1 METYPLGGQIAQSG
15 QGSNPL
21 VRGVKD
27 AEVLKVVATVTDE
40 QFAARALVRD
50 WARNATS
57 GPGGTAAIRDVEQG
71 KTDAWRPVFSRLA
84 ELGIFGVA
92 IPEESGGA
100 GGSIEDLCAMVEEA
114 AKALV
119 PGPVA
124 TTALATLV
132 VSDPDLLG
140 ALASGERFAG
150 LALEGEIEFDGA
162 TSKASGTLPF
172 ALGVAEGAVLLAPAD
187 GKWLLIDTG
196 GAGVQIEP
204 LAASDFSRPLARVV
218 LNSATATVVSDTRAR
233 VEELAATVLAAEA
246 AGITR
251 WSLETAVD
259 YAKVREQFG
268 KPIGSFQAIKH
279 ICAEMLCRAE
289 QAEVAAADAAR
300 AAAEGDESQFSI
312 AAALAA
318 STGIAA
324 VKANVKDCIQ
334 VLGGIGCTWE
344 HDAHLYLRRAHA
356 IGRFL
361 GGAETWLRRITALT
375 QAGVRRRLEID
386 LTEVEDR
393 RAEIAAAV
401 AQIAELPEEK
411 RQAALAE
418 AGLQAPHWPAPY
430 GRGAG
435 PAEQLLI
442 DQELTA
448 AGVARP
454 DLVIGWWAAPTI
466 LEHGTPEQ
474 VERFVPGTTRGEFL
488 WCQLFSEPGAGSDLA
503 SLRTKAVRTE
513 GGWNLTGQKVWT
525 SAAHKA
531 KWGVCL
537 ARTDPDAPK
546 HKGITY
552 FLVEMSSPGIEI
564 RPLREIT
571 GDSLFNEVF
580 LDNVFVPDELVV
592 GEVNDGWRLARTTLA
607 NERVAMANGTALGN
621 PMEELL
627 ELLAEL
633 DLDAAQQ
640 DRLGRLIVTA
650 QTGAL
655 LDQRI
660 AQLAVG
666 GQDPGA
672 QSSVRKLIG
681 VRYRQALAEFTMD
694 VSEGGGLVD
703 RRADGDRAVFDF
715 LNTRCLTIA
724 GGTEQILLTV
734 AAERL
739 LGLPR

>member
-1 METYPLGGQIAQSG
+1 M
-15 QGSNPL
+15 
-21 VRGVKD
+21 
-27 AEVLKVVATVTDE
+27 VATVTDE

-50 WARNATS
+50 WARNAST

-71 KTDAWRPVFSRLA
+71 NPDAWRPVFARLA

-92 IPEESGGA
+92 VPEEAGGA
-100 GGSIEDLCAMVEEA
+100 GGSVEDLCAMVEEA
-114 AKALV
+114 AKALI

-132 VSDPDLLG
+132 VSDAELLA
-140 ALASGERFAG
+140 ALAAGERFAG
-150 LALEGEIEFDGA
+150 LALQGDITFDGA
-162 TSKASGTLPF
+162 ASTASGTLPF
-172 ALGVAEGAVLLAPAD
+172 ALGAADGGVLLLPAD
-187 GKWLLIDTG
+187 GRWLVVDT
-196 GAGVQIEP
+196 ASDGVHIEP
-204 LAASDFSRPLARVV
+204 LAATDFSRPLARVV
-218 LNSATATVVSDTRAR
+218 LDSAPATVLAQTPER

-251 WSLETAVD
+251 WSLQTAVD

-279 ICAEMLCRAE
+279 LCAEMLCRAE

-300 AAAEGDESQFSI
+300 AAAEDDPAQFSL

-318 STGIAA
+318 ATAITA

-361 GGAETWLRRITALT
+361 GGAERWLRRITALT
-375 QAGVRRRLEID
+375 QAGVRRRLGID
-386 LTEVEDR
+386 LTEVEDQR
-393 RAEIAAAV
+393 P
-401 AQIAELPEEK
+401 QIAEAVARIAALPAEQ

-430 GRGAG
+430 GRGAS

-442 DQELTA
+442 DQELAA

-474 VERFVPGTTRGEFL
+474 IERFVPGTLRGEFL

-503 SLRTKAVRTE
+503 SLRTKAVRTD
-513 GGWNLTGQKVWT
+513 GGWLLTGQKVWT

-531 KWGVCL
+531 RWGVCL

-552 FLVEMSSPGIEI
+552 FLVDMSAPGIEI

-580 LDNVFVPDELVV
+580 LDNVFVPDEMVV

-607 NERVAMANGTALGN
+607 NERVAMASGTALGN

-627 ELLAEL
+627 ELLSTLPL
-633 DLDAAQQ
+633 DSAQQ

-681 VRYRQALAEFTMD
+681 VRYRQALAEYTMD
-694 VSEGGGLVD
+694 VSEGGGLVHN
-703 RRADGDRAVFDF
+703 RAVYDF

>member
-1 METYPLGGQIAQSG
+1 
-15 QGSNPL
+15 
-21 VRGVKD
+21 
-27 AEVLKVVATVTDE
+27 VVATVTDE

-50 WARNATS
+50 WARNPTS
-57 GPGGTAAIRDVEQG
+57 GPGGTAAIRDVERG
-71 KTDAWRPVFSRLA
+71 DADAWRPVFAGLA
-84 ELGIFGVA
+84 DLGLFSVA
-92 IPEESGGA
+92 IPEDRGGA
-100 GGSIEDLCAMVEEA
+100 GGSVEDLCAMVEEA
-114 AKALV
+114 GKALV
-119 PGPVA
+119 AGPVA

-132 VSDPDLLG
+132 LDDPVLLA

-150 LALEGEIEFDGA
+150 VAIEGPEGSVQFDSETSRA
-162 TSKASGTLPF
+162 TGTLPWV
-172 ALGVAEGAVLLAPAD
+172 LGAAEGGLLILPAD
-187 GKWLLIDTG
+187 GRSLLVDTLSD
-196 GAGVQIEP
+196 GVKIEP
-204 LAASDFSRPLARVV
+204 LPAADFSRPLARVV
-218 LNSATATVVSDTRAR
+218 LTSARATAIAESRQR
-233 VEELAATVLAAEA
+233 VEELTATVLAAEA
-246 AGITR
+246 AGVTR
-251 WSLETAVD
+251 WSLDTAVA

-268 KPIGSFQAIKH
+268 KPIGSFQAVKH
-279 ICAEMLCRAE
+279 LCAEMLCRAE

-300 AAAEGDESQFSI
+300 AAADSDADQFSI

-318 STGIAA
+318 SIGIAA
-324 VKANVKDCIQ
+324 AKANVKDCIQ

-344 HDAHLYLRRAHA
+344 HDAHLYLRRAHG

-361 GGAETWLRRITALT
+361 GGLQGGSEPWLRRITALT
-375 QAGVRRRLEID
+375 QAGVRRRLGID
-386 LTEVEDR
+386 LSQVEGLR
-393 RAEIAAAV
+393 PEIAAAV
-401 AQIAELPEEK
+401 AEVATLPADQ
-411 RQAALAE
+411 RQPALAE
-418 AGLQAPHWPAPY
+418 AGLLASHWPAPY
-430 GRGAG
+430 GRGAS

-442 DQELTA
+442 DQEMAA
-448 AGVARP
+448 AGVVRP

-474 VERFVPGTTRGEFL
+474 IERFVPATLRGEFL

-503 SLRTKAVRTE
+503 SLRTKAVRSQDPD
-513 GGWNLTGQKVWT
+513 GGWLLTGQKVWT

-531 KWGVCL
+531 RWGVCL
-537 ARTDPDAPK
+537 ARTDPDVPK

-552 FLVEMSSPGIEI
+552 FLVDMTSPGIDI

-580 LDNVFVPDELVV
+580 LDNVFVPDEMVV
-592 GEVNDGWRLARTTLA
+592 GTVNDGWRLARTTLA
-607 NERVAMANGTALGN
+607 NERVAMAVGTALGN

-627 ELLAEL
+627 NVLAEM
-633 DLDAAQQ
+633 DLDVAQQ
-640 DRLGRLIVTA
+640 DRLGRLIATA

-660 AQLAVG
+660 AQLALG

-681 VRYRQALAEFTMD
+681 VRYRQALAEYAMD
-694 VSEGGGLVD
+694 VSEGGGLV
-703 RRADGDRAVFDF
+703 ANRAVFDF

>member
-1 METYPLGGQIAQSG
+1 M
-15 QGSNPL
+15 
-21 VRGVKD
+21 
-27 AEVLKVVATVTDE
+27 VATVTDE

-50 WARNATS
+50 WARNPTS
-57 GPGGTAAIRDVEQG
+57 GPGGTAAIREVEQG
-71 KTDAWRPVFSRLA
+71 NPEAWRPVFAGLA
-84 ELGIFGVA
+84 DLGLFGVA
-92 IPEESGGA
+92 IPEDRGGA

-114 AKALV
+114 AKALIA
-119 PGPVA
+119 GPVA

-132 VSDPDLLG
+132 VEDPELLG
-140 ALASGERFAG
+140 ALAAGERFAG
-150 LALEGEIEFDGA
+150 VALEGDVRFDSGA
-162 TSKASGTLPF
+162 ARASGTLPWV
-172 ALGVAEGAVLLAPAD
+172 LGGAAGAVVLLPAD
-187 GKWLLIDTG
+187 GKWLLVDTDG
-196 GAGVQIEP
+196 EGVQVEP
-204 LAASDFSRPLARVV
+204 LRAADFSRPLARVV
-218 LNSATATVVSDTRAR
+218 LTSAPATVIGESAQR
-233 VEELAATVLAAEA
+233 VEELAATLLAAEA
-246 AGITR
+246 AGVTR
-251 WSLETAVD
+251 WSLDTAVA

-268 KPIGSFQAIKH
+268 KPIGSFQAVKH
-279 ICAEMLCRAE
+279 LCAEMLCRAE

-300 AAAEGDESQFSI
+300 AAADPDADQFSI

-318 STGIAA
+318 SIGIAA
-324 VKANVKDCIQ
+324 AKANVKDCIQ

-361 GGAETWLRRITALT
+361 GGAERWLRRITALT
-375 QAGVRRRLEID
+375 QAGVRRRLSID
-386 LTEVEDR
+386 LSEVEGLR
-393 RAEIAAAV
+393 PEIAAAV
-401 AQIAELPEEK
+401 AEVAALPEAG

-418 AGLQAPHWPAPY
+418 AGLQAPHWRPPY
-430 GRGAG
+430 GRNAS

-442 DQELTA
+442 DQEMAA
-448 AGVARP
+448 AGVVRP

-474 VERFVPGTTRGEFL
+474 IEQFVPATLRGEFL

-503 SLRTKAVRTE
+503 SLRTKAVRAD
-513 GGWNLTGQKVWT
+513 GGWLLTGQKVWT

-531 KWGVCL
+531 RWGVCL

-552 FLVEMSSPGIEI
+552 FLVDMRSPGIEI

-580 LDNVFVPDELVV
+580 LDNVFVPDEMVV
-592 GEVNDGWRLARTTLA
+592 GTVNDGWRLARTTLA
-607 NERVAMANGTALGN
+607 NERVAMATGTALGN

-627 ELLAEL
+627 RVLGGM

-640 DRLGRLIVTA
+640 DRLGRLIAIA

-681 VRYRQALAEFTMD
+681 VRYRQALAEYAMD
-694 VSEGGGLVD
+694 VCEGGGLVHNQ
-703 RRADGDRAVFDF
+703 AVFDF

>member
-1 METYPLGGQIAQSG
+1 M
-15 QGSNPL
+15 
-21 VRGVKD
+21 
-27 AEVLKVVATVTDE
+27 VATVTDE
-40 QFAARALVRD
+40 QSAARELVRD
-50 WARNATS
+50 WARSAAS
-57 GPGGTAAIRDVEQG
+57 GETASAAARAVEQG
-71 KTDAWRPVFSRLA
+71 DPDAWRPVFAGLA
-84 ELGIFGVA
+84 DLGLFGVA
-92 IPEESGGA
+92 VSEDDGGA
-100 GGSIEDLCAMVEEA
+100 GGSISDLCAMVEEA

-132 VSDPDLLG
+132 VTDPELLA
-140 ALASGERFAG
+140 ALVSGQRFAG
-150 LALEGEIEFDGA
+150 LALDGEVRFDGQVVSGTVPWA
-162 TSKASGTLPF
+162 LGAASG
-172 ALGVAEGAVLLAPAD
+172 GVLLVPAD
-187 GKWLLIDTG
+187 GKWLVVDLDG
-196 GAGVQIEP
+196 EGVTLEALQ
-204 LAASDFSRPLARVV
+204 AADFSRPLARVV
-218 LNSATATVVSDTRAR
+218 LSSVPAMPLEKPSVTD
-233 VEELAATVLAAEA
+233 LAATLLAAEA

-251 WSLETAVD
+251 YALETAVA

-279 ICAEMLCRAE
+279 LCAQMLCRAE
-289 QAEVAAADAAR
+289 QAEVAAADAAL
-300 AAAEGDESQFSI
+300 AAADVDAEQFAI

-318 STGIAA
+318 SVCIATA
-324 VKANVKDCIQ
+324 KANVKDCIQ

-344 HDAHLYLRRAHA
+344 HDAHLYLRRAHS

-361 GGAETWLRRITALT
+361 GGPERWLRRVAALT
-375 QAGVRRRLEID
+375 QDGVRRKLSID
-386 LTEVEDR
+386 LSEVEVQR
-393 RAEIAAAV
+393 PEIAAAV
-401 AQIAELPEEK
+401 AEVAALSAEK
-411 RQAALAE
+411 RQVALAE
-418 AGLQAPHWPAPY
+418 AGLQAPHWPAPH

-435 PAEQLLI
+435 PGEQLLI
-442 DQELTA
+442 DQEMAA
-448 AGVARP
+448 AGIERP

-474 VERFVPGTTRGEFL
+474 IERFVPATLRGEFL

-503 SLRTKAVRTE
+503 SLRTKAVRGD
-513 GGWNLTGQKVWT
+513 GGWLLTGQKVWT

-531 KWGVCL
+531 AWGVCL

-552 FLVEMSSPGIEI
+552 FLIDMKSPGIEI

-580 LDNVFVPDELVV
+580 LDNVFVPDEMVV
-592 GEVNDGWRLARTTLA
+592 GTVNDGWRLARTTLA
-607 NERVAMANGTALGN
+607 NERIAMASGTALGN

-627 ELLAEL
+627 RVLGEL
-633 DLDAAQQ
+633 DLDVAQQ
-640 DRLGRLIVTA
+640 DRLADLILLA

-660 AQLAVG
+660 AVLAVG
-666 GQDPGA
+666 GKDPGA

-681 VRYRQALAEFTMD
+681 VRYRQQLAEFMMD
-694 VSEGGGLVD
+694 VSEGGGLVHN
-703 RRADGDRAVFDF
+703 RAVFDF

>member
-1 METYPLGGQIAQSG
+1 M
-15 QGSNPL
+15 
-21 VRGVKD
+21 
-27 AEVLKVVATVTDE
+27 VATVTDE
-40 QFAARALVRD
+40 QFAARELVRD
-50 WARNATS
+50 WAR
-57 GPGGTAAIRDVEQG
+57 TAASGETASLAVRAAEQG
-71 KTDAWRPVFSRLA
+71 DPDAWRPVFAGLA
-84 ELGIFGVA
+84 DLGLFGVA
-92 IPEESGGA
+92 VSEDEGGA
-100 GGSIEDLCAMVEEA
+100 GGSISDLCAMVEEA

-132 VSDPDLLG
+132 VTDPELLG
-140 ALASGERFAG
+140 TLMAGERFAG
-150 LALEGEIEFDGA
+150 LALEGDVQLDGG
-162 TSKASGTLPF
+162 TVSGSVPW
-172 ALGVAEGAVLLAPAD
+172 ALGAVAGGILLLPAGDSWVLIDLDAD
-187 GKWLLIDTG
+187 GVAL
-196 GAGVQIEP
+196 EP
-204 LAASDFSRPLARVV
+204 LEAADFSRPLARVELTSV
-218 LNSATATVVSDTRAR
+218 AVTVVEAPDLRD
-233 VEELAATVLAAEA
+233 LAATLLAAET

-251 WSLETAVD
+251 YALETAVA

-289 QAEVAAADAAR
+289 QAEVAASDAAR
-300 AAAEGDESQFSI
+300 AASDSDSQQFAI
-312 AAALAA
+312 AAAAAA
-318 STGIAA
+318 SIGIAA
-324 VKANVKDCIQ
+324 AKANVKDCIQ

-344 HDAHLYLRRAHA
+344 HDAHLYLRRAHS

-361 GGAETWLRRITALT
+361 GGLEHWLRRVAALT
-375 QAGVRRRLEID
+375 QDGVRRKLSID
-386 LTEVEDR
+386 LTEVEGQ

-401 AQIAELPEEK
+401 AEVAALPAEK
-411 RQAALAE
+411 RQVALAE
-418 AGLQAPHWPAPY
+418 AGLQAPYWPAPY

-442 DQELTA
+442 DEEMAA
-448 AGVARP
+448 AGVERP

-474 VERFVPGTTRGEFL
+474 IERFVPATLRGDFL

-503 SLRTKAVRTE
+503 SLRTKAVRGD
-513 GGWNLTGQKVWT
+513 GGWLLTGQKVWT
-525 SAAHKA
+525 SAAQKA
-531 KWGVCL
+531 AWGVCL
-537 ARTDPDAPK
+537 ARTDPDVPK

-552 FLVEMSSPGIEI
+552 FLVDMKAPGIEI

-580 LDNVFVPDELVV
+580 LDNVFVPDEMVV
-592 GEVNDGWRLARTTLA
+592 GSVNDGWKLARTTLA
-607 NERVAMANGTALGN
+607 NERIAMATGTALGN

-627 ELLAEL
+627 RVLASM

-640 DRLGRLIVTA
+640 DRLARLILLA
-650 QTGAL
+650 QAGAL

-666 GQDPGA
+666 GKDPGA

-681 VRYRQALAEFTMD
+681 VRYRQELAEFTMD
-694 VSEGGGLVD
+694 VSEGGGLV
-703 RRADGDRAVFDF
+703 RNRPVFDF

>member
-1 METYPLGGQIAQSG
+1 M
-15 QGSNPL
+15 
-21 VRGVKD
+21 
-27 AEVLKVVATVTDE
+27 VATITDE

-50 WARNATS
+50 WARNSTS
-57 GPGGTAAIRDVEQG
+57 GPGGTAAIREVEQG
-71 KTDAWRPVFSRLA
+71 DADAWRPVFGRLA

-92 IPEESGGA
+92 IPEDHGGA
-100 GGSIEDLCAMVEEA
+100 GGSVEDLCAMVEEA

-132 VSDPDLLG
+132 VTDPELL
-140 ALASGERFAG
+140 AELAAGERFAG
-150 LALEGEIEFDGA
+150 LALEGVEGDGVRFDGE
-162 TSKASGTLPF
+162 SSRASGVLPLV
-172 ALGVAEGAVLLAPAD
+172 LGAAEGGVLLLPAG
-187 GKWLLIDTG
+187 GKWLLVDAAG
-196 GAGVQIEP
+196 DGVQIEP
-204 LAASDFSRPLARVV
+204 LEATDFSRPLARVV
-218 LNSATATVVSDTRAR
+218 LTSAPATAITASPRR

-246 AGITR
+246 AGVTR
-251 WSLETAVD
+251 WALDTAVD

-268 KPIGSFQAIKH
+268 KPIGSFQAVKH
-279 ICAEMLCRAE
+279 LCAEMLCRAE

-300 AAAEGDESQFSI
+300 AATDSDPDQFSI

-318 STGIAA
+318 SIGIAA
-324 VKANVKDCIQ
+324 AKANLKDCIQ

-361 GGAETWLRRITALT
+361 GGAERWLRRVTELT
-375 QAGVRRRLEID
+375 QGGVRRRLGID
-386 LTEVEDR
+386 LTDVQDQ

-401 AQIAELPEEK
+401 AEVAALPVEK

-418 AGLQAPHWPAPY
+418 AGLQAPHWPTPH
-430 GRGAG
+430 GRAAS

-442 DQELTA
+442 DQEMAA

-474 VERFVPGTTRGEFL
+474 IERFVPGTLRGEFL

-503 SLRTKAVRTE
+503 SLRTKAVRTQDPA
-513 GGWNLTGQKVWT
+513 GGWLLTGQKVWT

-531 KWGVCL
+531 RWGVCL
-537 ARTDPDAPK
+537 ARTDSDAPK

-552 FLVEMSSPGIEI
+552 FLVDMSSPGIEI

-580 LDNVFVPDELVV
+580 LDNVFVPDEMVV
-592 GEVNDGWRLARTTLA
+592 GKVNDGWRLARTTLA
-607 NERVAMANGTALGN
+607 NERIAMATGTALGN

-627 ELLAEL
+627 KVLAEL

-640 DRLGRLIVTA
+640 DRLGRLIVIA

-681 VRYRQALAEFTMD
+681 VRYRQALAEYMMD
-694 VSEGGGLVD
+694 VSSGGGLSS
-703 RRADGDRAVFDF
+703 RHGNRAVYDF

-739 LGLPR
+739 LRLPR

>member
-1 METYPLGGQIAQSG
+1 
-15 QGSNPL
+15 
-21 VRGVKD
+21 
-27 AEVLKVVATVTDE
+27 VVATVTDE
-40 QFAARALVRD
+40 QFAARELVRD
-50 WARNATS
+50 WARNASS
-57 GPGGTAAIRDVEQG
+57 GPGGTAAIREVEQG
-71 KTDAWRPVFSRLA
+71 ETDAWRPVYARLA
-84 ELGIFGVA
+84 DLGIFGVA
-92 IPEESGGA
+92 IPEDAGGA
-100 GGSIEDLCAMVEEA
+100 GGSVEDLCAMVEEA

-119 PGPVA
+119 PGPIA

-132 VSDPDLLG
+132 LTDPELLG

-150 LALEGEIEFDGA
+150 LALEGDVRLDGDSVSGIVEFVLGGA
-162 TSKASGTLPF
+162 PG
-172 ALGVAEGAVLLAPAD
+172 GVLLLPAD
-187 GKWLLIDTG
+187 GQWVLVDTESD
-196 GAGVQIEP
+196 GVQLEP
-204 LAASDFSRPLARVV
+204 LRAADFSRPLARAV
-218 LNSATATVVSDTRAR
+218 LSSAPATPVAQPRGR

-246 AGITR
+246 AGVTR
-251 WSLETAVD
+251 WSLTTAVE

-279 ICAEMLCRAE
+279 LCAEMLCRAE
-289 QAEVAAADAAR
+289 QAEVAASDAAR
-300 AAAEGDESQFSI
+300 AAADSGDADQFSI

-318 STGIAA
+318 SVGIAA
-324 VKANVKDCIQ
+324 AKANVKDCIQ

-361 GGAETWLRRITALT
+361 GGAERWLRRITALT
-375 QAGVRRRLEID
+375 QDGVRRRLSID
-386 LTEVEDR
+386 LTEVESQ

-401 AQIAELPEEK
+401 AEIAALPAEK
-411 RQAALAE
+411 RQIALAD
-418 AGLQAPHWPAPY
+418 AGLQAPHWPKPY
-430 GRGAG
+430 GRAAS

-442 DQELTA
+442 DQELA
-448 AGVARP
+448 EAGVERP

-474 VERFVPGTTRGEFL
+474 VEQFVPGTLRGEFL

-503 SLRTKAVRTE
+503 SLRTKAVRGD
-513 GGWNLTGQKVWT
+513 GGWLLTGQKVWT

-531 KWGVCL
+531 RWGVCL

-552 FLVEMSSPGIEI
+552 FLIDMKSPGIDI

-580 LDNVFVPDELVV
+580 LDNVFVPDEMVV

-627 ELLAEL
+627 KLLAAR
-633 DLDAAQQ
+633 DLDVAEQ
-640 DRLGRLIVTA
+640 DRLARLIVLA

-694 VSEGGGLVD
+694 VAEGGGLVD
-703 RRADGDRAVFDF
+703 RREDNDRAVFDF

>member
-1 METYPLGGQIAQSG
+1 M
-15 QGSNPL
+15 
-21 VRGVKD
+21 
-27 AEVLKVVATVTDE
+27 VATVTDE
-40 QFAARALVRD
+40 QFAARELVRD
-50 WARNATS
+50 WARSAAS
-57 GPGGTAAIRDVEQG
+57 GSSAAVAVRAVEQG
-71 KTDAWRPVFSRLA
+71 DADAWRPVFSGLA
-84 ELGIFGVA
+84 DLGLFGVA
-92 IPEESGGA
+92 VAEDAGGA

-132 VSDPDLLG
+132 VTDPELLG

-150 LALEGEIEFDGA
+150 LALEGDVQFDGQA
-162 TSKASGTLPF
+162 ASGTVAW
-172 ALGVAEGAVLLAPAD
+172 ALGAAAGGVLLVPAEE
-187 GKWLLIDTG
+187 KWLLVDT
-196 GAGVQIEP
+196 AAEGVELEP
-204 LAASDFSRPLARVV
+204 LQATDFSRPLARVV
-218 LNSATATVVSDTRAR
+218 LTSAPVTVVEVSDQR
-233 VEELAATVLAAEA
+233 VRDLAATLLAAEA
-246 AGITR
+246 GGITR
-251 WSLETAVD
+251 YSLETAVA

-279 ICAEMLCRAE
+279 LCAEMLCRAE

-300 AAAEGDESQFSI
+300 AASDPDPRQFAV

-318 STGIAA
+318 SIGITAA
-324 VKANVKDCIQ
+324 KANVKDCIQ

-344 HDAHLYLRRAHA
+344 HDAHLYLRRAHS

-361 GGAETWLRRITALT
+361 GGPERWLRRVAGLT
-375 QAGVRRRLEID
+375 QQGVRRQLGID
-386 LTEVEDR
+386 LSDVEGSR
-393 RAEIAAAV
+393 PEIAAAV
-401 AQIAELPEEK
+401 AKVAELPQEK
-411 RQAALAE
+411 RQVALAE
-418 AGLQAPHWPAPY
+418 AGLLAPHWPAPY
-430 GRGAG
+430 GRGAL

-442 DQELTA
+442 DQEMAA
-448 AGVARP
+448 AGVVRP
-454 DLVIGWWAAPTI
+454 DLVIGWWAAPTL

-474 VERFVPGTTRGEFL
+474 IERFVPATLRGDFL

-503 SLRTKAVRTE
+503 SLRTKAVRGD
-513 GGWNLTGQKVWT
+513 GGWLLTGQKVWT

-531 KWGVCL
+531 AWGVCL

-552 FLVEMSSPGIEI
+552 FLIDMKSPGIEI

-580 LDNVFVPDELVV
+580 LDNVFVPDDMVV
-592 GEVNDGWRLARTTLA
+592 GAVNDGWRLARTTLA
-607 NERVAMANGTALGN
+607 NERIAMATGTALGN

-627 ELLAEL
+627 KVLAEI

-640 DRLGRLIVTA
+640 DRLAGLILLTQA
-650 QTGAL
+650 GAL

-666 GQDPGA
+666 GRDPGA

-681 VRYRQALAEFTMD
+681 VRYRQALAEYMMD
-694 VSEGGGLVD
+694 VSEGGGLLHN
-703 RRADGDRAVFDF
+703 RAVYDF

>member
-1 METYPLGGQIAQSG
+1 MVT
-15 QGSNPL
+15 
-21 VRGVKD
+21 
-27 AEVLKVVATVTDE
+27 TVTNE
-40 QFAARALVRD
+40 QFAARELVRD
-50 WARNATS
+50 WARK
-57 GPGGTAAIRDVEQG
+57 GGTTAIREIEQG
-71 KTDAWRPVFSRLA
+71 KTDAWRPVFASLA
-84 ELGIFGVA
+84 ELGLFGVA
-92 IPEESGGA
+92 VPEDCGGA

-114 AKALV
+114 AMALV

-124 TTALATLV
+124 TTALAALV
-132 VSDPDLLG
+132 ISDPELLA

-150 LALEGEIEFDGA
+150 VALEGDVEFDSD
-162 TSKASGTLPF
+162 TSRASGAVGL
-172 ALGVAEGAVLLAPAD
+172 ALGAADGGVLLLPAD
-187 GKWLLIDTG
+187 GKWLLVDTDG
-196 GAGVQIEP
+196 DGVLVEP
-204 LAASDFSRPLARVV
+204 LQATDFSRPLARVV
-218 LNSATATVVSDTRAR
+218 LTSAPASPLVLSRER
-233 VEELAATVLAAEA
+233 VENLTATVLAAEA
-246 AGITR
+246 AGLTR
-251 WSLETAVD
+251 WSLDTAVA

-268 KPIGSFQAIKH
+268 KPIGSFQAVKH
-279 ICAEMLCRAE
+279 LCAEMLCRAE
-289 QAEVAAADAAR
+289 QAQVAAADAAR
-300 AAAEGDESQFSI
+300 AAGDCGDSADRQFAI

-318 STGIAA
+318 SVGIAA
-324 VKANVKDCIQ
+324 AKANVKDCIQ

-344 HDAHLYLRRAHA
+344 HDAHLYLRRAHS
-356 IGRFL
+356 IGCFL
-361 GGAETWLRRITALT
+361 GGPERWLRRITALT
-375 QAGVRRRLEID
+375 QDGVRRRLD
-386 LTEVEDR
+386 LDLSDLKEVEDQR
-393 RAEIAAAV
+393 PEIAAAV
-401 AQIAELPEEK
+401 AEVAALPEEK
-411 RQAALAE
+411 RQVALAE
-418 AGLQAPHWPAPY
+418 AGLQAPHWPAPH
-430 GRGAG
+430 GRGAS

-442 DQELTA
+442 DQEMSA
-448 AGVARP
+448 AGVVRP

-466 LEHGTPEQ
+466 LEHGTREQ
-474 VERFVPGTTRGEFL
+474 VQRFVPATLRGEFL

-503 SLRTKAVRTE
+503 SLRTKAVRGD
-513 GGWNLTGQKVWT
+513 GGWLLTGQKVWT

-531 KWGVCL
+531 RWGVCL

-552 FLVEMSSPGIEI
+552 FLVDMKSPGIEI

-580 LDNVFVPDELVV
+580 LDSVFVPDEMVV
-592 GEVNDGWRLARTTLA
+592 GTVNDGWRLARTTLA
-607 NERVAMANGTALGN
+607 NERIAMATGTALGN
-621 PMEELL
+621 PMEKLL
-627 ELLAEL
+627 KVLVEM
-633 DLDAAQQ
+633 DLDVAQQ
-640 DRLGRLIVTA
+640 DRLGRLIATA

-694 VSEGGGLVD
+694 VSEGGGLVQN
-703 RRADGDRAVFDF
+703 RAVFDF

>member
-1 METYPLGGQIAQSG
+1 M
-15 QGSNPL
+15 
-21 VRGVKD
+21 
-27 AEVLKVVATVTDE
+27 VATVTDE

-50 WARNATS
+50 WARNSAA
-57 GPGGTAAIRDVEQG
+57 GPGGTTAIREVEQG
-71 KTDAWRPVFSRLA
+71 DADAWRPVFARLA

-92 IPEESGGA
+92 IPEEHGGA
-100 GGSIEDLCAMVEEA
+100 GGSVEDLCAMVEEA

-132 VSDPDLLG
+132 VTDPELLA
-140 ALASGERFAG
+140 ALAAGQRFAG
-150 LALEGEIEFDGA
+150 LALEGDAQFDSE
-162 TSKASGTLPF
+162 TSRASGALPLV
-172 ALGVAEGAVLLAPAD
+172 LGAADGGVLLLPAD
-187 GKWLLIDTG
+187 GKWLLVDTESD
-196 GAGVQIEP
+196 GVQIEP
-204 LAASDFSRPLARVV
+204 LEATDFSRPLARVV
-218 LNSATATVVSDTRAR
+218 LTSAPATVIASPER

-246 AGITR
+246 AGVTR
-251 WSLETAVD
+251 WALVTAVD

-268 KPIGSFQAIKH
+268 KPIGSFQAVKH
-279 ICAEMLCRAE
+279 LCAEMLCRAE
-289 QAEVAAADAAR
+289 QAEVGAADAAR
-300 AAAEGDESQFSI
+300 AAADSDPDQFSI

-318 STGIAA
+318 SICIAA
-324 VKANVKDCIQ
+324 AKANVKDCIQ

-361 GGAETWLRRITALT
+361 GGAERWLRRVTALT
-375 QAGVRRRLEID
+375 QGGVRRRLGID
-386 LTEVEDR
+386 LTDVEGQ

-401 AQIAELPEEK
+401 AEIAALPEEK

-418 AGLQAPHWPAPY
+418 AGLQAPHWPVPH
-430 GRGAG
+430 GRGAS

-442 DQELTA
+442 DQELAA

-474 VERFVPGTTRGEFL
+474 IERFVPGTLRGEFL

-503 SLRTKAVRTE
+503 SLRTKAVRGD
-513 GGWNLTGQKVWT
+513 GGWLLTGQKVWT

-531 KWGVCL
+531 RWGVCL

-552 FLVEMSSPGIEI
+552 FLVDMKSPGIEI

-580 LDNVFVPDELVV
+580 LDNVFVPDEMVV
-592 GEVNDGWRLARTTLA
+592 GAVNDGWRLARTTLA
-607 NERVAMANGTALGN
+607 NERVAMATGTALGN

-627 ELLAEL
+627 KVVAEL

-640 DRLGRLIVTA
+640 DRLGRLIVIA

-681 VRYRQALAEFTMD
+681 VRYRQALAEFMMD
-694 VSEGGGLVD
+694 VAEGGGLV
-703 RRADGDRAVFDF
+703 RNHAVFDF